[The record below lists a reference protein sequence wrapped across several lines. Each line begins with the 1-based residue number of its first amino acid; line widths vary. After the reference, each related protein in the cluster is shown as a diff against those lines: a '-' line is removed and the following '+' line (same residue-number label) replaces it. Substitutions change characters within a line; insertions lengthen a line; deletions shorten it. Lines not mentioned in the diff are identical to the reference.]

1 MSGMVE
7 HVSDTAV
14 DNVTVGGLREVL
26 SGLADDTP
34 LHLGVVDHQH
44 FNTLLGTMPITSARM
59 MAHYGGATL
68 ILHLPTS

>member
-1 MSGMVE
+1 MTRPSTTSPSAACGKC
-7 HVSDTAV
+7 SAA
-14 DNVTVGGLREVL
+14 
-26 SGLADDTP
+26 LADDTP

-68 ILHLPTS
+68 ILHVPTS